1 MKMLSSFCH
10 EILKNVHVAFTHA
23 TKECIPHDYN
33 LSHYLL
39 KIYAYSS
46 CTACVKI
53 VRTSAS

>member
-1 MKMLSSFCH
+1 MLSSFCH